1 MDECMRHPR
10 LLRQVLDELL
20 QLCIGVNLVARYAV
34 VPACRARK
42 HQAAIFVAQNY
53 TSFPGI
59 HRQFFFSQRN
69 TSDGGHT
76 HLFKSWRCPVGE
88 A

>member
-1 MDECMRHPR
+1 MRHPR
-10 LLRQVLDELL
+10 FLRQVFDELL
-20 QLCIGVNLVARYAV
+20 QLCIGVNLMARYAV

-42 HQAAIFVAQNY
+42 HQAAIFAAQNY
-53 TSFPGI
+53 TPFPGI

-69 TSDGGHT
+69 MSDGGHT
-76 HLFKSWRCPVGE
+76 RLFKPWLCPVVE

>member
-1 MDECMRHPR
+1 MRHPR